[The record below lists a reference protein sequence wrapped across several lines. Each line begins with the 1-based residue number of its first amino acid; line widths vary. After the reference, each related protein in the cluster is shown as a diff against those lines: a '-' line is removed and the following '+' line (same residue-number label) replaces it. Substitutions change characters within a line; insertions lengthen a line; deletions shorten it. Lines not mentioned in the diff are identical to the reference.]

1 MWGKVGIYEI
11 FFVILQRILKDKTTS
26 TRKTRHLEKKNKGT
40 WRKKTK
46 APGEKKQR
54 HLEKI
59 DTTKLIR
66 KKMATFIGNIEGKVD
81 EKGRIF
87 VPATYRKILAEWESK
102 RIVMRRDTDNECLIL
117 YPEPVWDEKVSV
129 LRNALDEW
137 DPEDQII
144 LMQFMS
150 DAEFLEP
157 DNQGRV
163 LLQKKNL
170 EMIGAKQDLLFVGM
184 LDRFAIWNPEIF
196 AEKKMDL
203 HELATRIRVKVK
215 GEK

>member
-1 MWGKVGIYEI
+1 M
-11 FFVILQRILKDKTTS
+11 
-26 TRKTRHLEKKNKGT
+26 
-40 WRKKTK
+40 
-46 APGEKKQR
+46 
-54 HLEKI
+54 
-59 DTTKLIR
+59 
-66 KKMATFIGNIEGKVD
+66 D

-102 RIVMRRDTDNECLIL
+102 RIVMRRDTDNECLIM

-184 LDRFAIWNPEIF
+184 LDRFAIWNPEVF

>member
-1 MWGKVGIYEI
+1 
-11 FFVILQRILKDKTTS
+11 
-26 TRKTRHLEKKNKGT
+26 
-40 WRKKTK
+40 
-46 APGEKKQR
+46 
-54 HLEKI
+54 
-59 DTTKLIR
+59 
-66 KKMATFIGNIEGKVD
+66 MATFIGNIEGKVD

-102 RIVMRRDTDNECLIL
+102 RIVMRRDTDNECLIM

-184 LDRFAIWNPEIF
+184 LDRFAIWNPEVF

>member
-1 MWGKVGIYEI
+1 
-11 FFVILQRILKDKTTS
+11 
-26 TRKTRHLEKKNKGT
+26 
-40 WRKKTK
+40 
-46 APGEKKQR
+46 
-54 HLEKI
+54 
-59 DTTKLIR
+59 
-66 KKMATFIGNIEGKVD
+66 MATFIGNIEGKVD

-184 LDRFAIWNPEIF
+184 LDRFAIWNPEVF